1 MRLALGALVFAGIAA
16 AESTPHDTRARVATF
31 LGESLVIA
39 LATMA
44 LIQVARRLLPLRG
57 WFHRDEVER
66 WLGSGPAINVLE
78 ARLIGWRSLA
88 ALDLPVEQLCAQLSA
103 IGDHL
108 LEEVIASP
116 PPANER
122 NDAVELL
129 DRMSEGEWSRPR
141 PPSLKDSEEWET
153 TRRTRV
159 AYAIQRHL
167 DLLQIEAGSRW
178 RWSLLVAAIGACG
191 VLFLVA
197 KWVLGA
203 GTFIQPWSNGAF
215 AKAFT
220 WTLGTLLV
228 ALLGGYMATIARD
241 VVAIIEKLRR

>member
-1 MRLALGALVFAGIAA
+1 MTALGALFFAVTAA
-16 AESTPHDTRARVATF
+16 AESTPPDTSARVATY
-31 LGESLVIA
+31 LGQSFVIA
-39 LATMA
+39 LAAMA
-44 LIQVARRLLPLRG
+44 LIQIARRLLPLRG
-57 WFHRDEVER
+57 WFHQEEVER
-66 WLGSGPAINVLE
+66 WLGSGPAIDILE
-78 ARLIGWRSLA
+78 ARLTGRRSLA
-88 ALDLPVEQLCAQLSA
+88 AFDLPIEQLSAQLSS
-103 IGDHL
+103 IGDHV
-108 LEEVIASP
+108 LEEVVASP

-129 DRMSEGEWSRPR
+129 DRMSDGEWSRPR
-141 PPSLKDSEEWET
+141 PPSVEDSKEWDT

-178 RWSLLVAAIGACG
+178 RRRLLVAAIYACG
-191 VLFLVA
+191 VLFVVA
-197 KWVLGA
+197 AAVLGA
-203 GTFIQPWSNGAF
+203 GTFIEPWNDGVF
-215 AKAFT
+215 AKAFS